1 MKFKRTLKTTL
12 IAAMALI
19 VGTAVAFA
27 HGGWGG
33 GRGSGRGP
41 MMNYQGGPMT
51 GPETYGPSMRGYGGP
66 NRLTEEEMAKLEPIR
81 EKFLAETEELRLNI
95 NEKQF
100 ALRQEMIKKNPD
112 EKKAV
117 QLQKELSELRGQFE
131 QKAFEHRLEIRKL
144 LPEKSFGPGMGRGY
158 GWGKGGR
165 GGFCW

>member
-1 MKFKRTLKTTL
+1 MKFKGTLRTTL
-12 IAAMALI
+12 IAGLVLM

-33 GRGSGRGP
+33 GRGGGRGP
-41 MMNYQGGPMT
+41 MMNCQDDPTMGPS
-51 GPETYGPSMRGYGGP
+51 GYGPYVRGYGGP
-66 NRLTEEEMAKLEPIR
+66 NRLTEEELAKLEPIR
-81 EKFLAETEELRLNI
+81 EKFLAKTEELRLNI

-144 LPEKSFGPGMGRGY
+144 LPERSFGPGMGGGY